1 MLIATK
7 LEEIKPPTSKDFSY
21 ISDSTYTPMQ
31 ITRMEMKICT
41 HLQFRLRGVTPMMYF
56 HRFLRASQEGDSNL
70 RSEVLELLCLYI
82 LELSLLEYELVGAR
96 SSLIM
101 AGVIYLARATLGI
114 RSKSVDVNTGRRV
127 GEFWNPTLEF
137 YTGYEMW
144 ELDEVVKI
152 LHKLQL
158 EAEEREDGLRSI
170 FNKYKKKEYK
180 QVALRTVLRRTELG
194 F

>member
-1 MLIATK
+1 
-7 LEEIKPPTSKDFSY
+7 
-21 ISDSTYTPMQ
+21 
-31 ITRMEMKICT
+31 
-41 HLQFRLRGVTPMMYF
+41 MMYF